1 MNMKLRTLFLCGL
14 CALPC
19 PPALA
24 GDDAFG
30 NTPDPLAQAAD
41 FSDVFNR
48 IDSPALDFETGV
60 LMRITDNTDLNYT
73 VIPTIISFRSPGHW
87 VWDVGQSALVVR
99 SRTSLLLEG
108 FAEGPETYYLGVS
121 GSPSIEWWFPGR
133 DTYLHFSVGG
143 GFGWVDSQGVEGG
156 QGQDLTYNWFIHG
169 GLRHFISEQ
178 TSVSLGVYFQHNSN
192 RGATDPNPGLDTFGP
207 MVGFS
212 RHF

>member
-1 MNMKLRTLFLCGL
+1 MNIKHILSTLALLTGGL
-14 CALPC
+14 CI
-19 PPALA
+19 PAQA

-30 NTPDPLAQAAD
+30 NTPDPLAAAAD
-41 FSDVFNR
+41 FGDVFDR
-48 IDSPALDFETGV
+48 IDSPVLDFETGV
-60 LMRITDNTDLNYT
+60 LMRVTENTNLNYT

-87 VWDVGQSALVVR
+87 VWDVGDSTLVFR
-99 SRTSLLLEG
+99 SRTSLLMEG

-121 GSPSIEWWFPGR
+121 GSPSIEWWFPGK

-169 GLRHFISEQ
+169 GLRHFISEK
-178 TSVSLGVYFQHNSN
+178 TSVSLGVFFQHNSN
-192 RGATDPNPGLDTFGP
+192 RGATDPNPGLDTLGP
-207 MVGFS
+207 MIGFS